1 MGSMTIRNLDDDLK
15 ARLRVRAA
23 NHGHSMEAE
32 VRQILRD
39 ALEGGNPSP
48 RSLVEGIRS
57 RVTPLGGIELDIPD
71 RDPVSE
77 PLKL

>member
-39 ALEGGNPSP
+39 ALEGGNPSS
-48 RSLVEGIRS
+48 RSLVAGIRS